1 MDFNLGYTLTGFVVG
16 LLVGLTGVGG
26 GSLMTPMLIFAFHV
40 PTAVAIGTDL
50 LFAAITKTAGI
61 IIHHRHST
69 IHWRIVI
76 LMLLGSV
83 PATLLTLYFL
93 KQGMVMGKDYKALL
107 NTVLG
112 IALVLTAVVLFYRNP
127 LLEMSHRHVS
137 KLPGWVRDLRSPL
150 TVVFGAMLGVLVTL
164 SSIGAGALGAA
175 VLTFLYPRMAAIRIA
190 GTDIA
195 HAVPADGHRRHGA
208 LQPRQCRHHLAHRL
222 ADRLAPRDLPGQP
235 SWGQDLGFDH
245 PADPGHGHI
254 ADRDQVPGHLKTGAL
269 R

>member
-195 HAVPADGHRRHGA
+195 HAVPLTAIAGMGHYNLGNVDTTLLIA
-208 LQPRQCRHHLAHRL
+208 LLIGS
-222 ADRLAPRDLPGQP
+222 LPGIY
-235 SWGQDLGFDH
+235 LGSRLGVKISDSITRPILATAILLIGIKFL
-245 PADPGHGHI
+245 
-254 ADRDQVPGHLKTGAL
+254 VT
-269 R
+269 